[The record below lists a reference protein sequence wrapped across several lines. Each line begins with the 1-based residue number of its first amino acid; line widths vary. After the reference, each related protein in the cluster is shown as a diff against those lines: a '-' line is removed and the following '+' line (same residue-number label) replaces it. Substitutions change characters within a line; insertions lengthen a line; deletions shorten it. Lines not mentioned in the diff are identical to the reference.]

1 VPEVTQRFAC
11 ALDAPREAR
20 RFAVDTLA
28 RWACDDL
35 IPTAEVVV
43 SELATN
49 AVIHAH
55 STFVLSLRRERT
67 TIRLAV
73 RDFDETA
80 MPEPRPLDD
89 ERPHGRGLF
98 LVGAFAERWGTE
110 RHPGGKTV
118 WADLVT
124 P

>member
-11 ALDAPREAR
+11 ALEAPRQAR

-28 RWACDDL
+28 GWACDEL

-49 AVIHAH
+49 AVLHAH
-55 STFVLSLRRERT
+55 STFVLSLRRESS

-73 RDFDETA
+73 RDFNA
-80 MPEPRPLDD
+80 AVMPEPRLPDD
-89 ERPHGRGLF
+89 VRPHGRGLF
-98 LVGAFAERWGTE
+98 LVGAFAERWGTD

-118 WADLVT
+118 WADLAT
-124 P
+124 T